1 MGSAQRL
8 GAMRPHGSGRR
19 MEQESFDIASLEGFR
34 ADLVASG
41 FEPVPGTE
49 RRMWRGPIHPAF
61 GGLTDT
67 RTMEIVFD
75 PGWPYRPPR
84 LFVQGLDTNHSTLDG
99 FVCLWR
105 DGELSAEWETVDGLF
120 SRVEDWC
127 RRARSG
133 WQDDDLPFDAYLNFK
148 LKVPLMATFDFE
160 SLRTSI
166 GSWGDLNGV
175 LTNPKLLSIRPGPV
189 TGPREIRGLWF
200 RVGQLQA
207 PPPRNL
213 SELPR
218 HLNRSQ
224 RKGLER
230 ALSQRR
236 EPRGPQVRGG
246 VDIILFAWQRQERTD
261 LLVMACEGIGDKVE
275 AAALVAEP
283 NDERTLRLR
292 AGPDAEVLKGHSAIL
307 FGAGALGGHV
317 GVTLAESGIESLRIV
332 DGDLLSPGN
341 VVRHVAGHDQVGG
354 PKVNAVEAAIR
365 NHAPWTKVESIRPA
379 INPYGS
385 QEIAQ
390 LIENVDVVIDATG
403 NDAFVHPVTRVAE
416 GLGKPLIS
424 GALFRGGFL
433 GRVQRKALETDSSI
447 LDRPESSD
455 YPVVPLGDSKVD
467 FAEPDLGCSAP
478 VNNAPPASVLACA
491 SLIAQAA
498 IDVLTERFELED
510 EVIDVYRP
518 LPEAPFDRVGRYRR
532 PVPFA
537 KDTQNPEGGPRG
549 IGIRRTE
556 ASDGV

>member
-1 MGSAQRL
+1 
-8 GAMRPHGSGRR
+8 
-19 MEQESFDIASLEGFR
+19 MEQESFDIVSLEGFR

-41 FEPVPGTE
+41 FEPVPSTD
-49 RRMWRGPIHPAF
+49 RRVWRGPIHPAF
-61 GGLTDT
+61 DGLTDT
-67 RTMEIVFD
+67 RSMDFVFD

-84 LFVQGLDTNHSTLDG
+84 VFVHGLDTNHSTLDG

-105 DGELSAEWETVDGLF
+105 DGDLSGEWETVDGLF
-120 SRVEDWC
+120 SRIEDWC
-127 RRARSG
+127 RRAKNG

-148 LKVPLMATFDFE
+148 LKWPLMATFDFG

-166 GSWGDLNGV
+166 GSWGDMNGV
-175 LTNPKLLSIRPGPV
+175 PTNPNLLSLHPGPA
-189 TGPREIRGLWF
+189 TGPRDVRGLWF

-230 ALSQRR
+230 ALARRR
-236 EPRGPQVRGG
+236 ETTGPQQTGG
-246 VDIILFAWQRQERTD
+246 VDIILFAWQRRERTD
-261 LLVMACEGIGDKVE
+261 LLIMALSGIGENLE

-292 AGPDAEVLKGHSAIL
+292 AGPDAEVLKGCSALL

-317 GVTLAESGIESLRIV
+317 AVTLAESGVESLRIV
-332 DGDLLSPGN
+332 DGDLLTPGN

-354 PKVNAVEAAIR
+354 PKVNAVEALIR
-365 NHAPWTKVESIRPA
+365 NHAPWTKVESIAPPA
-379 INPYGS
+379 NPYGS

-390 LIENVDVVIDATG
+390 LVEVADVVIDATG
-403 NDAFVHPVTRVAE
+403 NDAFVYPVARVAE
-416 GLGKPLIS
+416 ELGKPLVS
-424 GALFRGGFL
+424 GALFRGGFI
-433 GRVQRKALETDSSI
+433 GRVQRKALDADAPITSRPDS
-447 LDRPESSD
+447 LK
-455 YPVVPLGDSKVD
+455 YPIVPPGEPAIDL
-467 FAEPDLGCSAP
+467 AEPDLGCSAP

-518 LPEAPFDRVGRYRR
+518 LMETPFDCVGRYRHTLES
-532 PVPFA
+532 
-537 KDTQNPEGGPRG
+537 KL
-549 IGIRRTE
+549 
-556 ASDGV
+556 

>member
-1 MGSAQRL
+1 
-8 GAMRPHGSGRR
+8 
-19 MEQESFDIASLEGFR
+19 MEQESFDTASLEEFR

-49 RRMWRGPIHPAF
+49 GRIWRGPIQPAF
-61 GGLTDT
+61 DGLTDS

-84 LFVQGLDTNHSTLDG
+84 VFVQGLHTNRSTLDG

-105 DGELSAEWETVDGLF
+105 DGDRTGEWETVDGLF
-120 SRVEDWC
+120 NRVADWC
-127 RRARSG
+127 RRAKGSWR
-133 WQDDDLPFDAYLNFK
+133 DDDLPQDAYLNFK
-148 LKVPLMATFDFE
+148 LKWSLMATFDFE
-160 SLRTSI
+160 SLCASI
-166 GSWGDLNGV
+166 GSWGDLHGL
-175 LTNPKLLSIRPGPV
+175 LTNSYLLSIRPGPPN
-189 TGPREIRGLWF
+189 GPGELRGLWF
-200 RVGQLQA
+200 RVGQIQA

-218 HLNRSQ
+218 HLTRSQ
-224 RKGLER
+224 RKVLER
-230 ALSQRR
+230 ALYQRR
-236 EPRGPQVRGG
+236 EPRRLQFSSGL
-246 VDIILFAWQRQERTD
+246 DFIMFAWQRQERAD
-261 LLVMACEGIGDKVE
+261 LLVMACEGVGVNVD

-292 AGPDAEVLKGHSAIL
+292 AGPDAEVLSGRRAVL

-317 GVTLAESGIESLRIV
+317 AVTLAESGVDSLRIV

-354 PKVNAVEAAIR
+354 PKVNAVEAAIQ
-365 NHAPWTKVESIRPA
+365 NHAPWTKVDPIAPPTD
-379 INPYGS
+379 PYGS

-390 LIENVDVVIDATG
+390 LIENADIVIDATG
-403 NDAFVHPVTRVAE
+403 NDAFVHPVARVAE
-416 GLGKPLIS
+416 GLGKPLVS
-424 GALFRGGFL
+424 GALFRGGFV
-433 GRVQRKALETDSSI
+433 GRVQRKALETDSSVF
-447 LDRPESSD
+447 DRPESGD
-455 YPVVPLGDSKVD
+455 YPLIPPGNTKVD

-518 LPEAPFDRVGRYRR
+518 LPKSPFDRAGRYRR
-532 PVPFA
+532 PVLSP
-537 KDTQNPEGGPRG
+537 T
-549 IGIRRTE
+549 
-556 ASDGV
+556 

>member
-1 MGSAQRL
+1 
-8 GAMRPHGSGRR
+8 

-61 GGLTDT
+61 GGLTDS

-84 LFVQGLDTNHSTLDG
+84 VFVQGLDTNHSTLDG

-105 DGELSAEWETVDGLF
+105 DGDLSGEWETVDGLF
-120 SRVEDWC
+120 SRVDDWC
-127 RRARSG
+127 RRAKGG
-133 WQDDDLPFDAYLNFK
+133 WRDDDLPFDAYLNFK
-148 LKVPLMATFDFE
+148 LKAPLMAAFDFE

-175 LTNPKLLSIRPGPV
+175 LTNPNLLSIRPGRA
-189 TGPREIRGLWF
+189 TGPREVRGLWF

-218 HLNRSQ
+218 HLKRPQ
-224 RKGLER
+224 RKGLEK
-230 ALSQRR
+230 ALARRR
-236 EPRGPQVRGG
+236 ETTGPQQMGG

-261 LLVMACEGIGDKVE
+261 LLVMACEGVGDKVE

-283 NDERTLRLR
+283 DDERTLRLR
-292 AGPDAEVLKGHSAIL
+292 AGPDAEVLNGRSAVL

-317 GVTLAESGIESLRIV
+317 AVTLAESGIDFLRIV
-332 DGDLLSPGN
+332 DRELLSPGN
-341 VVRHVAGHDQVGG
+341 VVRHVAGQDQVGG
-354 PKVNAVEAAIR
+354 PKVNAVEAAIQ
-365 NHAPWTKVESIRPA
+365 NHAPWTKVESVAPPA
-379 INPYGS
+379 DPYGS

-390 LIENVDVVIDATG
+390 LIENADVVIDATG
-403 NDAFVHPVTRVAE
+403 NDAFVHPVARVAE
-416 GLGKPLIS
+416 GLGKPLVS
-424 GALFRGGFL
+424 GALFRGGFI
-433 GRVQRKALETDSSI
+433 GRVQRKALETDTSI

-455 YPVVPLGDSKVD
+455 YPVVPPGDSKVD

-478 VNNAPPASVLACA
+478 VNNAPPSSVLACA

-498 IDVLTERFELED
+498 IDVLTERFEFED
-510 EVIDVYRP
+510 EVIDVYRT
-518 LPEAPFDRVGRYRR
+518 LPETPFDRIGRYRR
-532 PVPFA
+532 PAPA
-537 KDTQNPEGGPRG
+537 QT
-549 IGIRRTE
+549 
-556 ASDGV
+556 

>member
-1 MGSAQRL
+1 
-8 GAMRPHGSGRR
+8 
-19 MEQESFDIASLEGFR
+19 MEREAFDTASLEGFR

-61 GGLTDT
+61 DGLTEARSMD
-67 RTMEIVFD
+67 IVLD

-84 LFVQGLDTNHSTLDG
+84 VFVHGVDTNHLTLDG

-105 DGELSAEWETVDGLF
+105 DGDLSGEWETVDGLF
-120 SRVEDWC
+120 GRVEDWC
-127 RRARSG
+127 RRAKNG

-148 LKVPLMATFDFE
+148 LKWPLMATFDFQA
-160 SLRTSI
+160 LRTSI
-166 GSWGDLNGV
+166 GNWGDLNAV
-175 LTNPKLLSIRPGPV
+175 PTNPNVLSMRPGLASRL
-189 TGPREIRGLWF
+189 GELRGLWF

-218 HLNRSQ
+218 NLNRSQ

-230 ALSQRR
+230 ALARR
-236 EPRGPQVRGG
+236 QETKGPPQVGG
-246 VDIILFAWQRQERTD
+246 VDIILFAWQRRGRTD

-292 AGPDAEVLKGHSAIL
+292 GGPDAEVLKGHSAVL

-317 GVTLAESGIESLRIV
+317 ALTLAESGIDSLRIV
-332 DGDLLSPGN
+332 DREILSPGN

-365 NHAPWTKVESIRPA
+365 NHAPWTKVESITPA
-379 INPYGS
+379 TDQYGS

-390 LIENVDVVIDATG
+390 LIEDFDVVIDATG
-403 NDAFVHPVTRVAE
+403 NDAFVHPVARVAE
-416 GLGKPLIS
+416 GLGKPLVS
-424 GALFRGGFL
+424 GALFRGGFI
-433 GRVQRKALETDSSI
+433 GRVQRKALEADSSVF
-447 LDRPESSD
+447 DRPESPD
-455 YPVVPLGDSKVD
+455 YPVVPPGDSNID

-491 SLIAQAA
+491 SLIAQAV

-510 EVIDVYRP
+510 EAIDVYRP
-518 LPEAPFDRVGRYRR
+518 LPGTTFDRVGRYRR
-532 PVPFA
+532 PAPA
-537 KDTQNPEGGPRG
+537 QT
-549 IGIRRTE
+549 
-556 ASDGV
+556 

>member
-1 MGSAQRL
+1 
-8 GAMRPHGSGRR
+8 

-67 RTMEIVFD
+67 LSMEIVFD

-120 SRVEDWC
+120 SRIEDWC
-127 RRARSG
+127 RRAKGG

-148 LKVPLMATFDFE
+148 RKWPLMATFDFE

-175 LTNPKLLSIRPGPV
+175 PANPRLLGIRPGSAN
-189 TGPREIRGLWF
+189 GPGELRGLWF

-224 RKGLER
+224 RKGLEK
-230 ALSQRR
+230 ALARRR
-236 EPRGPQVRGG
+236 ESTGPQQMGG

-261 LLVMACEGIGDKVE
+261 LLVMACEGVGDKVE

-283 NDERTLRLR
+283 DDERTLRLR
-292 AGPDAEVLKGHSAIL
+292 AGPDADVLKGRSAVL
-307 FGAGALGGHV
+307 FGADALGGHV
-317 GVTLAESGIESLRIV
+317 AVTLAESGIDSLRIV
-332 DGDLLSPGN
+332 DREILSPGN
-341 VVRHVAGHDQVGG
+341 VVRHVAGHDHVGG

-365 NHAPWTKVESIRPA
+365 NHAPWTKVESITPPA
-379 INPYGS
+379 NPYGS

-403 NDAFVHPVTRVAE
+403 NDAFVHPVARVAE
-416 GLGKPLIS
+416 GLGEPLVS
-424 GALFRGGFL
+424 GALFRGGFI

-447 LDRPESSD
+447 LDRPESPD
-455 YPVVPLGDSKVD
+455 YPIVPPGDSKVD

-491 SLIAQAA
+491 SLIAQVA

-518 LPEAPFDRVGRYRR
+518 LPEAPFDRVGWYRR
-532 PVPFA
+532 PVPIA
-537 KDTQNPEGGPRG
+537 KDSQNPEGDSEELDLGGPQHPMV
-549 IGIRRTE
+549 
-556 ASDGV
+556 SNS